1 MKSKHFYPPL
11 SSEHFYKDEEP
22 TQESLTSL
30 PLSPSSSS
38 HIFSASPLMNSYSD
52 LRLVSPAVPG
62 TSANET
68 SKGSTMT
75 KKGRLSKM
83 FGRRKSTGPTT
94 PNNVS
99 LFEQRPLTKKLSS
112 KALDR
117 LQASEQCG
125 PIDRMTP
132 PCSDLSGDS
141 GMTDTSNGRPTVS
154 RHPKETTTT
163 PLFKKGNTTLDRIPD
178 LPPLQTPLWVPPVRK
193 ERTLVS
199 PKRRTSVTFDGSQN
213 LDNSQNNSASCS
225 SFMIESPARTEAVG
239 LKPPP
244 LVFQESD
251 QKMPAVKSPPVDS
264 SETTIPPDDTMMFEI
279 EPGHSLL
286 LRGRKQE
293 TIHYIQGGKDIAT
306 QECVCCEGIIHCVG
320 DASFLLCPFCR
331 VVQPLLLT
339 SSERDAY
346 GLALGFSSQEWI
358 EMYTEEDVVV

>member
-22 TQESLTSL
+22 THGSMTSL

-38 HIFSASPLMNSYSD
+38 QVFSASSPLLNSYND

-68 SKGSTMT
+68 REN
-75 KKGRLSKM
+75 KKGMLSKM
-83 FGRRKSTGPTT
+83 FGRRKSTGPMTT
-94 PNNVS
+94 NKAS
-99 LFEQRPLTKKLSS
+99 LFEQRPLTKNLSS

-141 GMTDTSNGRPTVS
+141 GIADNRRVS
-154 RHPKETTTT
+154 RRPKETA
-163 PLFKKGNTTLDRIPD
+163 PVFKKGNTTLDRIPD
-178 LPPLQTPLWVPPVRK
+178 LPPLQTPLWVPPK

-199 PKRRTSVTFDGSQN
+199 PKRRASVTFDNSQN
-213 LDNSQNNSASCS
+213 FESSQNNSASCS
-225 SFMIESPARTEAVG
+225 SFMIESPAPTVA

-251 QKMPAVKSPPVDS
+251 QKLPAVKSPPPVDF
-264 SETTIPPDDTMMFEI
+264 SETTTDDNMMFEI

-358 EMYTEEDVVV
+358 EMYAEEDAVV